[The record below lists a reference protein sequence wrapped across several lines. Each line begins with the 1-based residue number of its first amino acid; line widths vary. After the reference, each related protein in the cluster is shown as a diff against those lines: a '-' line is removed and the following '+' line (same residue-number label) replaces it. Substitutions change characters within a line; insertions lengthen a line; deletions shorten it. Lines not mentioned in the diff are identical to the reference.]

1 MEQPSYEEL
10 SPIITMALHE
20 DIGSGDITSLALFD
34 EYQYACARISSK
46 NDGIFCGGFLIEYI
60 YHTIDPAISVTIYRN
75 EGAAIKKDDVVC
87 DIEGNVRALFS
98 GERTVLNF
106 LQRTCGIATRT
117 ARLVSLVSDTAIKIL
132 DTRKTVP
139 GFRLLDKY
147 AVFCGGGTNHRMGL
161 FDMILIKD
169 NHIKAAGGIQQAVM
183 MVRQKYANRYTIEVE
198 VETLNQVHEAVEAGV
213 DIIMLDNMTKDTISL
228 ALSIINGK
236 AKVEVSGN
244 MDEHTL
250 QEISDLP
257 IDYVSVGALTHSVK
271 AFDLSMRLI

>member
-198 VETLNQVHEAVEAGV
+198 VETLNQVQEAVEAGV

-271 AFDLSMRLI
+271 AFDLTMRLI

>member
-10 SPIITMALHE
+10 SPIITMALQE

-60 YHTIDPAISVTIYRN
+60 YHTIDPAISVTIYCN

-87 DIEGNVRALFS
+87 DIEGSVRALLS
-98 GERTVLNF
+98 AERTVLNF

-117 ARLVSLVSDTAIKIL
+117 ARLVSLVSDTPIKIF

-147 AVFCGGGTNHRMGL
+147 AVYCGGGTNHRMGL

-213 DIIMLDNMTKDTISL
+213 DIIMLDNMTKDRISL

-250 QEISDLP
+250 KEIADLP
-257 IDYVSVGALTHSVK
+257 VDYVSVGALTHSVK
-271 AFDLSMRLI
+271 AFDLTMRLI

>member
-10 SPIITMALHE
+10 SPIITIALHE
-20 DIGSGDITSLALFD
+20 DIGSGDITSRALFD

>member
-10 SPIITMALHE
+10 SPIITIALHE

-169 NHIKAAGGIQQAVM
+169 NHIKAAGGIQQAVT

-198 VETLNQVHEAVEAGV
+198 VETLNQVQEAVEAGV

-271 AFDLSMRLI
+271 AFDLTMRLI

>member
-10 SPIITMALHE
+10 SPIITIALHE

-60 YHTIDPAISVTIYRN
+60 YHTIDPSISVTIYRN

-198 VETLNQVHEAVEAGV
+198 VETLNQVQEAVEAGV

>member
-10 SPIITMALHE
+10 SPIITIALHE

-34 EYQYACARISSK
+34 EYQYTCARISSK

-87 DIEGNVRALFS
+87 DIEGDVRALFS

-228 ALSIINGK
+228 ALSIVNGK

-271 AFDLSMRLI
+271 AFDLTMRLI

>member
-1 MEQPSYEEL
+1 
-10 SPIITMALHE
+10 
-20 DIGSGDITSLALFD
+20 
-34 EYQYACARISSK
+34 
-46 NDGIFCGGFLIEYI
+46 
-60 YHTIDPAISVTIYRN
+60 
-75 EGAAIKKDDVVC
+75 
-87 DIEGNVRALFS
+87 
-98 GERTVLNF
+98 
-106 LQRTCGIATRT
+106 
-117 ARLVSLVSDTAIKIL
+117 
-132 DTRKTVP
+132 
-139 GFRLLDKY
+139 
-147 AVFCGGGTNHRMGL
+147 
-161 FDMILIKD
+161 
-169 NHIKAAGGIQQAVM
+169 
-183 MVRQKYANRYTIEVE
+183 

>member
-10 SPIITMALHE
+10 SPIITMALQE

-60 YHTIDPAISVTIYRN
+60 YHTIDPAISVTIYCN

-87 DIEGNVRALFS
+87 DIEGSVRALLS
-98 GERTVLNF
+98 AERTVLNF

-117 ARLVSLVSDTAIKIL
+117 ARLVSLVSDTPIKIF

-147 AVFCGGGTNHRMGL
+147 AVYCGGGTNHRMGL

-169 NHIKAAGGIQQAVM
+169 NHIKAAGGIQQAVI

-271 AFDLSMRLI
+271 AFDLTMRLI

>member
-10 SPIITMALHE
+10 SPIITMALQE

-60 YHTIDPAISVTIYRN
+60 YHTIDPAISVTIYCN
-75 EGAAIKKDDVVC
+75 EGAAIKKDDLVC
-87 DIEGNVRALFS
+87 DIEGSVRALLS
-98 GERTVLNF
+98 AERTVLNF

-117 ARLVSLVSDTAIKIL
+117 ARLVSLVSDTPIKIF

-147 AVFCGGGTNHRMGL
+147 AVYCGGGTNHRMGL

-213 DIIMLDNMTKDTISL
+213 DIIMLDNMTKDRISL

-250 QEISDLP
+250 KEIADLP
-257 IDYVSVGALTHSVK
+257 VDYVSVGALTHSVK
-271 AFDLSMRLI
+271 AFDLTMRLI

>member
-10 SPIITMALHE
+10 SPIITIALHE

>member
-10 SPIITMALHE
+10 SPIITIALHE

-34 EYQYACARISSK
+34 EYQYTCARISSK

-198 VETLNQVHEAVEAGV
+198 VETLNQVQEAVEAGV
-213 DIIMLDNMTKDTISL
+213 DIIMLDNMTKDRISL

-271 AFDLSMRLI
+271 AFDLTMRLI

>member
-10 SPIITMALHE
+10 SPIITMALQE

-60 YHTIDPAISVTIYRN
+60 YHTIDPAISVTIYCN

-87 DIEGNVRALFS
+87 DIEGSVRALLS
-98 GERTVLNF
+98 AERTVLNF

-117 ARLVSLVSDTAIKIL
+117 ARLVSLVSDTPIKIF

-147 AVFCGGGTNHRMGL
+147 AVYCGGGTNHRMGL

-213 DIIMLDNMTKDTISL
+213 DIIMLDNMTKDRISL

-250 QEISDLP
+250 KEIADLP
-257 IDYVSVGALTHSVK
+257 VDYVSVGALTHSVK
-271 AFDLSMRLI
+271 AFDLT

>member
-10 SPIITMALHE
+10 SPIITLALQE

-46 NDGIFCGGFLIEYI
+46 NNGIFCGGFLIEYI
-60 YHTIDPAISVTIYRN
+60 YHTIDPAISVTIYCN

-87 DIEGNVRALFS
+87 DIEGSVRALLS
-98 GERTVLNF
+98 AERTVLNF

-117 ARLVSLVSDTAIKIL
+117 ARLVSLVSDTSIKIF

-147 AVFCGGGTNHRMGL
+147 AVYCGGGTNHRMGL

-213 DIIMLDNMTKDTISL
+213 DIIMLDNMTKDRISL

-250 QEISDLP
+250 KEIADLP

-271 AFDLSMRLI
+271 AFDLTMRLI

>member
-1 MEQPSYEEL
+1 
-10 SPIITMALHE
+10 MALQE

-60 YHTIDPAISVTIYRN
+60 YHTIDPAISVTIYCN

-87 DIEGNVRALFS
+87 DIEGSVRALLS
-98 GERTVLNF
+98 AERTVLNF

-117 ARLVSLVSDTAIKIL
+117 ARLVSLVSDTPIKIF

-147 AVFCGGGTNHRMGL
+147 AVYCGGGTNHRMGL

-213 DIIMLDNMTKDTISL
+213 DIIMLDNMTKDRISL

-250 QEISDLP
+250 KEIADLP
-257 IDYVSVGALTHSVK
+257 VDYVSVGALTHSVK
-271 AFDLSMRLI
+271 AFDLTMRLI

>member
-10 SPIITMALHE
+10 SPIITMALQE

-60 YHTIDPAISVTIYRN
+60 YHTIDPAISVTIYCN

-87 DIEGNVRALFS
+87 DIEGSVRALLS
-98 GERTVLNF
+98 AERTVLNF

-117 ARLVSLVSDTAIKIL
+117 ARLVSLVSDTPIKIF

-147 AVFCGGGTNHRMGL
+147 AVYCGGGTNHRMGL

-213 DIIMLDNMTKDTISL
+213 DIIMLDNMTKDRISL

-271 AFDLSMRLI
+271 AFDLTMRLI

>member
-10 SPIITMALHE
+10 SPIITIALHE

-34 EYQYACARISSK
+34 EYQYTCARISSK

-87 DIEGNVRALFS
+87 DIEGDVRALLS

-198 VETLNQVHEAVEAGV
+198 VETLNQVQEAVEAGV
-213 DIIMLDNMTKDTISL
+213 DIIMLDNMTKDRISL

-271 AFDLSMRLI
+271 AFDLTMRLI